1 MPHKKVLKNERVLE
15 LDSSLN
21 LTTKTLDGSQLSTS
35 GNDKASAKFNNYLRD
50 EIGSSS
56 VINN

>member
-1 MPHKKVLKNERVLE
+1 MMKENILE
-15 LDSSLN
+15 LDNSLSIN
-21 LTTKTLDGSQLSTS
+21 SKTLDASQLSTS
-35 GNDKASAKFNNYLRD
+35 GNEKASAKFNNYLRD